1 MFGLEDLYKKHQDA
15 KGEEREKLRKEIKAK
30 VRSMIKF
37 DFKDGARNGIV
48 KIMHEDGTE
57 YPLFTILARTKPI
70 GTSPALEMGQT
81 TYMVNA
87 IKFGFDTKKWPKLQ
101 FNNFIKGQIKEYE
114 EILEDT
120 GGVGD
125 GKSIMD
131 NINKLKTKLR

>member
-1 MFGLEDLYKKHQDA
+1 
-15 KGEEREKLRKEIKAK
+15 
-30 VRSMIKF
+30 MIKF

-70 GTSPALEMGQT
+70 GSLPALEMGQT
-81 TYMVNA
+81 TFMANA
-87 IKFGFDTKKWPKLQ
+87 VKFGFDTKKWPDKQ
-101 FNNFIKGQIKEYE
+101 FNTFINSQIKELK

-125 GKSIMD
+125 GKDIMKQ
-131 NINKLKTKLR
+131 IKELESKLR